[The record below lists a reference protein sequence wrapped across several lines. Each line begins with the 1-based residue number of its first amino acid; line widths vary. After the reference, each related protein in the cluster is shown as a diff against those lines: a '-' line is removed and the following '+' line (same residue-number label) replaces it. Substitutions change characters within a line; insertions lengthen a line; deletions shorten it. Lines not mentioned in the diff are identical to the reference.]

1 MISFEEAKIIAQKE
15 HNGAYFLNSY
25 TEYKD
30 FWTFGFKEKNGN
42 PAFVMPGRVWK
53 SSGKVEPWDQ
63 ILHRKEHQTRL
74 TNSITL

>member
-30 FWTFGFKEKNGN
+30 FWTFGLKKKTEILRLSCLSVYGNHQERLNLGIKFFIEKSTK
-42 PAFVMPGRVWK
+42 P
-53 SSGKVEPWDQ
+53 D
-63 ILHRKEHQTRL
+63 
-74 TNSITL
+74 